1 MKVGDLVRS
10 VFDGEPLGSSPGKI
24 GIVVDMIQKKCWR
37 TNIQGK
43 KVDWNSIDSEPHAV
57 VSYVSNNGT
66 LVAIP
71 TVDLEVLSESG

>member
-10 VFDGEPLGSSPGKI
+10 VFDGAPLGSSPGKI

-43 KVDWNSIDSEPHAV
+43 KVDWNVVDPEPHAV
-57 VSYVSNNGT
+57 VLFPENSGT
-66 LVAIP
+66 ISIP
-71 TVDLEVLSESG
+71 IIDLEVFDEER

>member
-57 VSYVSNNGT
+57 VLFPWNDGPIT
-66 LVAIP
+66 IP
-71 TVDLEVLSESG
+71 MIELEEIG